1 MPRTALNRSW
11 KNHPTNEE
19 LYCHIPPISKS
30 PQQQRMRFPVHWWR
44 SKKELAGDV
53 LLCSQHK
60 LANWWMTQDAD
71 LMNYQLQWITEKCGR
86 SVSWNTES
94 ARPDDDDNDDDES
107 SSAFW
112 GRRFSSVIT
121 DGRFVSVKESR
132 DTWCRKYT
140 DDYEVIFVFSNI
152 AEKARDLCHKLFLWK
167 SILLLYSLETF
178 ASAKAT

>member
-1 MPRTALNRSW
+1 
-11 KNHPTNEE
+11 
-19 LYCHIPPISKS
+19 
-30 PQQQRMRFPVHWWR
+30 
-44 SKKELAGDV
+44 
-53 LLCSQHK
+53 
-60 LANWWMTQDAD
+60 MTQDAD

-94 ARPDDDDNDDDES
+94 ARPDDDDDDDDES

-121 DGRFVSVKESR
+121 DGRFVSVKESC

-152 AEKARDLCHKLFLWK
+152 AEKARDLCHKLFL
-167 SILLLYSLETF
+167 
-178 ASAKAT
+178 